1 MSEQPLTGNK
11 ERRPDWAALIIAVA
25 LAALAA
31 VIAWDASQLKV
42 TANYSRI
49 GPQTFPFVVAGLLM
63 VLAVWTAFE
72 AWRGVFPERERD
84 EFGPIA
90 WIVGGLAAQ
99 MLLLNVAGFSIAT
112 GLLFAATARG
122 FGQRKLYLSVPIGI
136 VLAYVVWVI
145 FAKLLQL
152 SLPAGPLENLLFR

>member
-1 MSEQPLTGNK
+1 MSGQPLTGSR
-11 ERRPDWAALIIAVA
+11 ERRPDWAALSIAVGLA
-25 LAALAA
+25 LLAAI
-31 VIAWDASQLKV
+31 IAWDASHLKV

-49 GPQTFPFVVAGLLM
+49 GPQTFPYVVAGFLF
-63 VLAVWTAFE
+63 VLAIWTGFE
-72 AWRGVFPERERD
+72 ALRGEFPERERD
-84 EFGPIA
+84 EIGPIG

-99 MLLLNVAGFSIAT
+99 MLLLNFAGFSIAT

-122 FGQRKLYLSVPIGI
+122 FGQRKLYLSIPIGI
-136 VLAYVVWVI
+136 ALAYVVWVM